1 MMKLKFRITKE
12 EFDALTEEQQALY
25 GESGEGYQ
33 IAIEGIPDTSA
44 LDGLKL
50 KVEELLSE
58 KKAEQK
64 KREEAEAEA
73 EKERLEKLKKSG
85 DIESLEKSWQEKLE
99 KAEQDSRAKIDALN
113 TSIHKMLVDNVALD
127 LATSLCGETAP
138 VILPHLKTRLTVETD
153 SDGNPVTRVVD
164 SAGKLSAASLD
175 DLKKEFTENKLFSA
189 LIIDSKASGTGGD
202 GGEKKPDAGGERQ
215 KKTTVAGD
223 PMVDA
228 AREIIGNMNKD

>member
-1 MMKLKFRITKE
+1 MTLKFRITKE

-25 GESGEGYQ
+25 GESGESYQ
-33 IAIEGIPDTSA
+33 IAIEGMPDTSA

-113 TSIHKMLVDNVALD
+113 ASIHKMLVDNVALD
-127 LATSLCGETAP
+127 LATSLCGEAAP

-189 LIIDSKASGTGGD
+189 LIIDSRASGTGGD
-202 GGEKKPDAGGERQ
+202 GGEKKPDAGGERL
-215 KKTTVAGD
+215 KKTTVTGD

>member
-1 MMKLKFRITKE
+1 MMTLKFRITKE

-25 GESGEGYQ
+25 GESGESYQ
-33 IAIEGIPDTSA
+33 IAIEGMPDTSA

-113 TSIHKMLVDNVALD
+113 ASIHKMLVDNVALD
-127 LATSLCGETAP
+127 LATSLCGEAAP

-189 LIIDSKASGTGGD
+189 LIIDSRASGTGGD
-202 GGEKKPDAGGERQ
+202 GGEKKPDAGGERL
-215 KKTTVAGD
+215 KKTTVTGD

>member
-1 MMKLKFRITKE
+1 MTLKFRITKE
-12 EFDALTEEQQALY
+12 EFDELTEEQQALY

-33 IAIEGIPDTSA
+33 IAIEGLPDTSA

-127 LATSLCGETAP
+127 LATSLCGEAAP

-202 GGEKKPDAGGERQ
+202 GGEQKPYAGGER
-215 KKTTVAGD
+215 KKETTVAGD

>member
-1 MMKLKFRITKE
+1 MTLKFRITKE

-33 IAIEGIPDTSA
+33 IAIEGMPDTSA

-99 KAEQDSRAKIDALN
+99 KAEQDNRAKIDALN
-113 TSIHKMLVDNVALD
+113 ASIHKMLVDNVALD
-127 LATSLCGETAP
+127 LATSLCGEAAP
-138 VILPHLKTRLTVETD
+138 VIFPHLKTRLTVETD

-189 LIIDSKASGTGGD
+189 LIIDSRASGTGGD

-215 KKTTVAGD
+215 KKTTVTGD

>member
-1 MMKLKFRITKE
+1 MMTLKFRITKE
-12 EFDALTEEQQALY
+12 EFEALTEEQQALY

-33 IAIEGIPDTSA
+33 LAIEGLPDTTELS
-44 LDGLKL
+44 DLKT
-50 KVEELLSE
+50 KVEELMKE

-73 EKERLEKLKKSG
+73 DRERVEKIKKSG
-85 DIESLEKSWQEKLE
+85 DVEALEKSWQEKLD
-99 KAEQDSRAKIDALN
+99 KAGQESREKIDALN
-113 TSIHKMLVDNVALD
+113 ASIHKMLVDNVALD
-127 LATSLCGETAP
+127 LATSLCGEAAQ
-138 VILPHLKTRLTVETD
+138 VILPHIKTRLTVETD
-153 SDGNPVTRVVD
+153 MEGNPVTRVVD

-175 DLKKEFTENKLFSA
+175 DLKKEFTENRLFSA

-215 KKTTVAGD
+215 KKTTATGD
-223 PMVDA
+223 PMVEA

>member
-1 MMKLKFRITKE
+1 MMTLKFRITKE
-12 EFDALTEEQQALY
+12 EFDALTEEQKALY

-33 IAIEGIPDTSA
+33 IAIEGLPDTSA

-58 KKAEQK
+58 KKTEQK

-127 LATSLCGETAP
+127 LATSLCGEAAP
-138 VILPHLKTRLTVETD
+138 VILPHLKTRLIVETD

-189 LIIDSKASGTGGD
+189 LIIDSRASGTGGD

-215 KKTTVAGD
+215 KKKNVTGD

>member
-1 MMKLKFRITKE
+1 MMTLKFRITKE
-12 EFDALTEEQQALY
+12 EFDALTEEQQVLY

-33 IAIEGIPDTSA
+33 IAIEGLPDTSA

-113 TSIHKMLVDNVALD
+113 ASIHKMLVDNVALD
-127 LATSLCGETAP
+127 LATSLCGEAAP

-175 DLKKEFTENKLFSA
+175 DLKKEFTGNKLFSA
-189 LIIDSKASGTGGD
+189 LIIDSRASGTGGE

-215 KKTTVAGD
+215 KKKNVTGD

-228 AREIIGNMNKD
+228 AREIISNMKKD

>member
-1 MMKLKFRITKE
+1 MTLKFRITKE
-12 EFDALTEEQQALY
+12 EFDALTEEQQVLY

-33 IAIEGIPDTSA
+33 IAIEGLPDTSA

-113 TSIHKMLVDNVALD
+113 ASIHKMLVDNVALD
-127 LATSLCGETAP
+127 LATSLCGEAAP

-175 DLKKEFTENKLFSA
+175 DLKKEFTGNKLFSA
-189 LIIDSKASGTGGD
+189 LIIDSRASGTGGE

-215 KKTTVAGD
+215 KKKNVTGD

-228 AREIIGNMNKD
+228 AREIISNMKKD

>member
-1 MMKLKFRITKE
+1 MMTLKFRITKE

-33 IAIEGIPDTSA
+33 IAIEGMPDTSA

-99 KAEQDSRAKIDALN
+99 KAEQDNRAKIDALN
-113 TSIHKMLVDNVALD
+113 ASIHKMLVDNVALD
-127 LATSLCGETAP
+127 LATSLCGEAAP
-138 VILPHLKTRLTVETD
+138 VIFPHLKTRLTVETD

-189 LIIDSKASGTGGD
+189 LIIDSRASGTGGD

-215 KKTTVAGD
+215 KKTTVTGD

>member
-1 MMKLKFRITKE
+1 MTLKFRITKE

-33 IAIEGIPDTSA
+33 IAIEGLPDTSA

-113 TSIHKMLVDNVALD
+113 ASIHKMLVDNVALD
-127 LATSLCGETAP
+127 LATSLCGEAAP

-175 DLKKEFTENKLFSA
+175 DLKKEFTGNKLFSA
-189 LIIDSKASGTGGD
+189 LIIDSRASGTGGE

-215 KKTTVAGD
+215 KKKNVTGD

-228 AREIIGNMNKD
+228 AREIISNMKKD

>member
-1 MMKLKFRITKE
+1 MMTLKFRITKE

-33 IAIEGIPDTSA
+33 IAIEGLPDTSA

-113 TSIHKMLVDNVALD
+113 ASIHKMLVDNVALD
-127 LATSLCGETAP
+127 LATSLCGEAAP

-175 DLKKEFTENKLFSA
+175 DLKKEFTGNKLFSA
-189 LIIDSKASGTGGD
+189 LIIDSRASGTGGE

-215 KKTTVAGD
+215 KKKNVTGD

-228 AREIIGNMNKD
+228 AREIISNMKKD